1 MLFGNRVEAIKSCFN
16 TENFIQGLPYLI
28 FVNGM
33 VINGTFVRGN
43 DTQLFFNY
51 FNENNEDKQL
61 VVMVYDDAVIYQ
73 LQSCTEKN
81 SETYNAYNSMRA
93 MNDLDFSTVLDL
105 QAEPEK
111 AEKVVIK
118 NRKDVTND
126 HSDEQTSD

>member
-1 MLFGNRVEAIKSCFN
+1 
-16 TENFIQGLPYLI
+16 
-28 FVNGM
+28 M

-73 LQSCTEKN
+73 IQSCTEKD
-81 SETYNAYNSMRA
+81 SETYNVYRSMRA
-93 MNDLDFSTVLDL
+93 MNDLDFSKLLDL
-105 QAEPEK
+105 NVEPEK